1 MRRAAVLLALCASC
15 AAGAASAQ
23 VSMGR
28 LFATPAE
35 RSTMDATRGGS
46 AALLPNSQGTAP
58 APGMPGG
65 PPGPQPMGA
74 AAPPPGTAGTPGA
87 PGTPGDPGAPS
98 APAPS
103 STLAM
108 SGVLRSSDN
117 QITVW
122 LNGVPQPDLQGI
134 LSPQGVAATNL
145 TMVLPS
151 GRKITLKAGQRYD
164 LNESRIKDVNE
175 P

>member
-1 MRRAAVLLALCASC
+1 AV
-15 AAGAASAQ
+15 AGD
-23 VSMGR
+23 
-28 LFATPAE
+28 PA
-35 RSTMDATRGGS
+35 MQ
-46 AALLPNSQGTAP
+46 P
-58 APGMPGG
+58 
-65 PPGPQPMGA
+65 PMGA
-74 AAPPPGTAGTPGA
+74 AADTAGAPPPP
-87 PGTPGDPGAPS
+87 P
-98 APAPS
+98 PAL
-103 STLAM
+103 TM

-117 QITVW
+117 QVTVW
-122 LNGVPQPDLQGI
+122 LNGVPQPGLQGL